1 MTSAEI
7 NAAPIDALKGEPLE
21 SITPDRGKEFSRHA
35 QVTAELGV
43 EFYFPSPHHPWEKG
57 MNETTTD
64 F

>member
-35 QVTAELGV
+35 QTTAGLGV
-43 EFYFPSPHHPWEKG
+43 EFYFLPPHNP
-57 MNETTTD
+57 
-64 F
+64 